1 MVMVVYWGWTGEGL
15 GEVCMS
21 CEGKP
26 EWRPDGWRWGCTVSK
41 NKRGLPWH
49 PLFKT
54 PNFHCRVGGV
64 QFLIREL
71 RSHMPSG
78 VAKITLK
85 KKEKRERS
93 CSSLTMGYLCLLSR
107 PNTIQLT
114 RMEYAM
120 KSLSLLYPKSLSR

>member
-1 MVMVVYWGWTGEGL
+1 MVVYWGWTGEGL

-64 QFLIREL
+64 RFLIREL
-71 RSHMPSG
+71 RSRMPSG

-85 KKEKRERS
+85 KKKKDKRERS
-93 CSSLTMGYLCLLSR
+93 RSSLAMGYLCLLSR